1 MQSQHE
7 EDKSGAQG
15 RQGNYDE
22 MSMEELLEQSF
33 DLQPIEKGAIIKGTV
48 VSVSSGELLVN
59 IGSKYEGI
67 IRARDMERIPSDF
80 IDQLSVGDEIPV
92 YILHLQDEEGYVEL
106 SLNRALVEEDWVR
119 AQEAFEQSE
128 TFEGEVVSTNK
139 GGLIVN
145 FGAVRGFVPGSQ
157 LANIHN
163 TRSGKAN
170 QWNQLIGETLML
182 KIIEVDRRRNRLIL
196 SERVAMEELQREEK
210 LRLLRELRVGDV
222 RSGRVSSLADFGAFV
237 DLGGAE
243 GLIHLS
249 ELAWVQVSHPREVL
263 KVGEEIEVYVLS
275 IDQERQ
281 RIGLSLKQLQPE
293 PWAEVIDRYQVD
305 QIIPAEITKLTTFGA
320 FARVDNVIEGL
331 IHISELS
338 HRPIN
343 HPREVVKEGEKV
355 EVCII
360 SIDPDKR
367 RMGLS
372 LKQASH
378 PEVEWVDGDL
388 DDAEEVDSEAADSVD
403 QVNSEGDDDNIK
415 AETTADA
422 VVADS
427 SSEDNS
433 DEAEEPDPE
442 AIVA

>member
-1 MQSQHE
+1 MHGHGE
-7 EDKSGAQG
+7 ETLGSEGMED
-15 RQGNYDE
+15 NYTE
-22 MSMEELLEQSF
+22 LSMDELLDQSF
-33 DLQPIEKGAIIKGTV
+33 DLQPIERGSIIQGTV
-48 VSVSSGELLVN
+48 VSITPGEILVN

-67 IRARDMERIPSDF
+67 VKPRDLERVDPSF
-80 IDQLSVGDEIPV
+80 IDELEVGDEIPV
-92 YILHLQDEEGYVEL
+92 YILHLEDEDGYVEL
-106 SLNRALVEEDWVR
+106 SLNKALIEQDWER
-119 AQEAFEQSE
+119 AQEAFKAGE

-157 LANIHN
+157 LASEHT
-163 TRSGKAN
+163 TRSDKAN
-170 QWNQLIGETLML
+170 QWANLIGETLLL

-196 SERVAMEELQREEK
+196 SERVAVEEQRRTQK
-210 LRLLRELRVGDV
+210 KRLLRELKEGEV
-222 RSGRVSSLADFGAFV
+222 RRGRVSSLADFGAFV

-263 KVGEEIEVYVLS
+263 KVGDEIDVYILS

-293 PWAEVIDRYQVD
+293 PWTEVIDNYQVD
-305 QIIPAEITKLTTFGA
+305 QIVPAVITKLTTFGA
-320 FARVDNVIEGL
+320 FARIDNVIEGL

-338 HRPIN
+338 HRPVN
-343 HPREVVKEGEKV
+343 HPREVVSEGDEV

-372 LKQASH
+372 LKHAVQ
-378 PEVEWVDGDL
+378 PEIEWVDA
-388 DDAEEVDSEAADSVD
+388 DAENSEEAEESQPATEASIDQANAENEVDEIDNETGPAADSD
-403 QVNSEGDDDNIK
+403 STEEPNPEP
-415 AETTADA
+415 
-422 VVADS
+422 VVA
-427 SSEDNS
+427 
-433 DEAEEPDPE
+433 
-442 AIVA
+442 

>member
-7 EDKSGAQG
+7 EDKSGAQD
-15 RQGNYDE
+15 RQGNFDE
-22 MSMEELLEQSF
+22 MSMEELLEHSL

-48 VSVSSGELLVN
+48 VSISPGELLVN

-67 IRARDMERIPSDF
+67 IRSRDMERIPPDF
-80 IDQLSVGDEIPV
+80 IDKLVVGDEIPV

-119 AQEAFEQSE
+119 AQEAFEQGE
-128 TFEGEVVSTNK
+128 AFEGEVVSTNK

-170 QWNQLIGETLML
+170 QWNQLIGETLQL

-196 SERVAMEELQREEK
+196 SERVAMEEIQREEK

-243 GLIHLS
+243 GLVHLS

-293 PWAEVIDRYQVD
+293 PWSEVIDLYKVD

-338 HRPIN
+338 HRPVN
-343 HPREVVKEGEKV
+343 HPREVVKEGDKV

-360 SIDPDKR
+360 SIDPEKR

-372 LKQASH
+372 LKQASQ
-378 PEVEWVDGDL
+378 PEVEWVDGDA
-388 DDAEEVDSEAADSVD
+388 DAADEVDSAASVD
-403 QVNSEGDDDNIK
+403 PVDPEDEDDS
-415 AETTADA
+415 AETETVSEE
-422 VVADS
+422 VVADA

-433 DEAEEPDPE
+433 DEAEEHDPE
-442 AIVA
+442 AVVA